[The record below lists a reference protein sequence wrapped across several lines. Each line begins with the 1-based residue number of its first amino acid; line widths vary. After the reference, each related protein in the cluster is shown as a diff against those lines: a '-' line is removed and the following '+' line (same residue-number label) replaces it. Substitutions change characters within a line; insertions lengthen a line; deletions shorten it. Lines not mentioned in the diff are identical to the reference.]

1 MSYSIFPEDIID
13 IDALIDQIEIYAD
26 TFREYEKVFI
36 HCKNVENFEKNLE
49 RDVPHLKNNLSE
61 IYGSGRDL
69 ASSIR
74 NNIYNHLSPER
85 TGLLKTAIDS
95 LERQLIFQKGIG
107 ESKYLKINSIYEE
120 SGYHE
125 FSMLEMLS
133 ATYEMCKLIADILV
147 YIKMIKSSYAYK
159 VQSGEITMKEVEESM
174 RNSTNTVN
182 NSGNFYSSMLNMG
195 NENTNTMSVNQER
208 NEEITAACQEI
219 IKIIDKSTASK
230 EEKDTIKAA
239 VHSIEEAK
247 GTTEL
252 RDKYLGLI
260 EVISNHITIVTPI
273 ISSGIFLEL
282 TKLVI

>member
-61 IYGSGRDL
+61 IYSSGRDL

-74 NNIYNHLSPER
+74 SNIYNYLSPER

-95 LERQLIFQKGIG
+95 LECQLIFQKGIG
-107 ESKYLKINSIYEE
+107 ESKYLQINSIYEE
-120 SGYHE
+120 SEYHE
-125 FSMLEMLS
+125 FSMREMLS
-133 ATYEMCKLIADILV
+133 ATYEMCKLIADILI
-147 YIKMIKSSYAYK
+147 YIKIIKSSYSYR
-159 VQSGEITMKEVEESM
+159 VQSGEITMKEAEKSM

-182 NSGNFYSSMLNMG
+182 NSGTFHHSQISMG
-195 NENTNTMSVNQER
+195 NENTNTLNINQEG
-208 NEEITAACQEI
+208 NKEITAACQKI
-219 IKIIDKSTASK
+219 IKIIDDSIASK
-230 EEKDTIKAA
+230 EEKDTTKAA
-239 VHSIEEAK
+239 VHSLEEAK
-247 GTTEL
+247 STTEIK
-252 RDKYLGLI
+252 DKYLGLI
-260 EVISNHITIVTPI
+260 EVISNHITIATPI
-273 ISSGIFLEL
+273 ISSGILVEL